1 MTARPLTSMERAR
14 QDAETLGQRTTNS
27 TPATIPTAPPAT
39 VEQALDLARKGF
51 SVFPIAAGKKAPPL
65 IQDFPNQAS
74 RDAQTITDWRTRWP
88 DANTGISTTKYGDDA
103 ALLVV
108 DCDGPEGAAHWARL
122 QAQHGTA
129 PETFTSKTPRGEHH
143 YYTVPNAVKQSAGR
157 LAPHVDIRSQGGYV
171 VAPGSVVDGTRYIV
185 LHERPLAPA
194 PDWLIALCGEAKE
207 KAAAPVIPIDGID
220 QGKAAARAKAYLLN
234 DAPPALEGDGGD
246 DTTFK
251 VVCRV
256 KDLGVDAETAEDL
269 LSEHW
274 NPRCQPPWSDEDLHT
289 KVANAY
295 KYGKDSIGVAAPEVE
310 FSPVAE
316 DPAVPKTL
324 HPFAELNKT
333 YGYIK
338 SGSHI
343 VRETTDAD
351 RRFKLERLTIPQFHT
366 QLAPAKMEV
375 GGKTR
380 QLSDL
385 WLHSKDRREYEGYVF
400 MPRQDTPAGWYNLWR
415 GFSRTAAATGD
426 HPAVKSWVDH
436 IRQNV
441 CGGDPALARWFL
453 SYCAHLI
460 QTPSDKPL
468 VAPVLVGEKGTGKT
482 IVFEILGEL
491 LGSHYFLT
499 ANRRYL
505 AGNFN
510 GHLENCLLLVLD
522 EAFWS
527 GSKDVEGILKDLVTG
542 TRHAIEHKGHAPYT
556 VANKTRVVILS
567 NSEWVVPASHDERR
581 FAVFTVGTGRKQD
594 RDFFRAMAEGMLAGG
609 YEALLRYLLDY
620 DLDLD
625 GVDLN
630 EAPKTEGLR
639 AQQDRSLDPLPEW
652 WLSCLTDGTI
662 HGGPFEGWPSELS
675 CGDFRSAFRRH
686 CQERNITGRIPS
698 DIGIGKL
705 LKAFAPGIRKR
716 QLSTEGRP
724 RGYEIPPLDQA
735 RHEWDAHCPPGRVW
749 E

>member
-1 MTARPLTSMERAR
+1 MLAVYQANAMGRPQWARWFTDRGVPVFALAAGSKDTRYGTHGHLDGTLDTAVIDHWFTENPQYNLGIVPGQLPDGRYLWVLDLDTKHGKNGVRVFQDWCKAHGLDAQALAQSTLAIRTPTGGQHLYLISERPVRHGAGVMGKDSGVDTRSNGKGYVVGPGSLVGQKRYTVEHM
-14 QDAETLGQRTTNS
+14 AEEF
-27 TPATIPTAPPAT
+27 AIAPTAFCEALGYDSSPRAT
-39 VEQALDLARKGF
+39 VPAASTAPLPNVDQDRAAARVVDFLKTA
-51 SVFPIAAGKKAPPL
+51 PIAL
-65 IQDFPNQAS
+65 
-74 RDAQTITDWRTRWP
+74 
-88 DANTGISTTKYGDDA
+88 
-103 ALLVV
+103 
-108 DCDGPEGAAHWARL
+108 EGAA
-122 QAQHGTA
+122 
-129 PETFTSKTPRGEHH
+129 
-143 YYTVPNAVKQSAGR
+143 
-157 LAPHVDIRSQGGYV
+157 
-171 VAPGSVVDGTRYIV
+171 
-185 LHERPLAPA
+185 
-194 PDWLIALCGEAKE
+194 
-207 KAAAPVIPIDGID
+207 
-220 QGKAAARAKAYLLN
+220 
-234 DAPPALEGDGGD
+234 GD
-246 DTTFK
+246 DTTYK
-251 VVCRV
+251 VICRV
-256 KDLGVDAETAEDL
+256 KDLGVDQAMCFQLMAEQ
-269 LSEHW
+269 W
-274 NPRCQPPWSDEDLHT
+274 NDRCQPPWSDADLLE
-289 KVANAY
+289 KVRNAY
-295 KYGKDSIGVAAPEVE
+295 KYGQAPVGVAAPEVE
-310 FSPVAE
+310 FSTPVE
-316 DPAVPKTL
+316 SDDPTTPKTL
-324 HPFAELNKT
+324 HPFDELNKT

-366 QLAPAKMEV
+366 QLAPSKMEA
-375 GGKTR
+375 GGKIR

-415 GFSRTAAATGD
+415 GFSRKAAATGD

-594 RDFFRAMAEGMLAGG
+594 RDFFRAMVEGMVAGG

-735 RHEWDAHCPPGRVW
+735 RQEWDAHCPPGRVW